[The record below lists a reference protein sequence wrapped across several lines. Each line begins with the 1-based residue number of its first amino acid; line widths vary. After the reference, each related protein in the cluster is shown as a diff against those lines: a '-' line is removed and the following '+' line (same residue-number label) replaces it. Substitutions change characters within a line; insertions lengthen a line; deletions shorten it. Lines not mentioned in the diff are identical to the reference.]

1 MNREDTFHT
10 LKVCIT
16 GQDSSNEAAVS
27 RRIQSIDAEHPGK
40 ARLRV
45 ALDSFQ
51 VAGPHGSHRCMVF
64 APLGLTYTTFRN
76 LFPHNALNKDILQQ
90 SLLMILLGLDFL
102 HQAGIVHTGIHPLP
116 VAALRWCWTPRLRS
130 NNPDLSPN
138 NVLLG
143 VEDVSV
149 FSKIELAEL
158 QNPSPRKVLDD
169 RVIHLSY
176 TMPITPGA
184 PVIADF
190 GAARLGNP
198 GQKHAG
204 DVMPGVYRAP
214 EVVLGMEW
222 DCKIDIWSVGVMI
235 WDLYEGGRLFRAV
248 RDGHL
253 HDEQHL
259 AEMVSL
265 MGRPPKQFLERST
278 KCRQFWDQEGNWIGS
293 TPIPDQ
299 TLEGRERQ
307 LKDRDQ
313 RLLLA
318 LVRKMLRWD
327 PDERP
332 SAEEL
337 FEDEFLIQY
346 RRAYPRIPL
355 LALAPVLAIDHL
367 DLFEMRHAVPGPPQG
382 LPVEPEVEDVGVPPH
397 VPQHAEDR
405 GDAADAEGG
414 RQREPDGV
422 PRRVGG

>member
-1 MNREDTFHT
+1 MSTQIHTFPNDGFERLPVHIQVEEETVPDYKPERFYPVRIGEVFCSRYQVVAKLGFGTTSTVWLCRDVRENTFHS

-16 GQDSSNEAAVS
+16 GEDSSNEAAVS
-27 RRIQSIDAEHPGK
+27 QRIQSIDAEHPGK
-40 ARLRV
+40 ERLRV
-45 ALDSFQ
+45 ALDTFQ

-76 LFPHNALNKDILQQ
+76 LFPNNALNKDILQQ
-90 SLLMILLGLDFL
+90 SLLMVLLGLDFL
-102 HQAGIVHTGIHPLP
+102 HQVGIVHT
-116 VAALRWCWTPRLRS
+116 
-130 NNPDLSPN
+130 DLSPN

-158 QNPSPRKVLDD
+158 QSPSPRKVLDD

-184 PVIADF
+184 PVITDF
-190 GAARLGNP
+190 GAARLGDP
-198 GQKHAG
+198 GQKHSG

-222 DCKIDIWSVGVMI
+222 DSKIDIWSVGVMI

-265 MGRPPKQFLERST
+265 MGQPPKKFLERST
-278 KCRQFWDQEGNWIGS
+278 KSRQFWDQEGNWIGS

-307 LKDRDQ
+307 LKGRDQ
-313 RLLLA
+313 QLLLA
-318 LVRKMLRWD
+318 LVRKILRWD

-346 RRAYPRIPL
+346 RGGE
-355 LALAPVLAIDHL
+355 DGS
-367 DLFEMRHAVPGPPQG
+367 GP
-382 LPVEPEVEDVGVPPH
+382 
-397 VPQHAEDR
+397 
-405 GDAADAEGG
+405 
-414 RQREPDGV
+414 
-422 PRRVGG
+422 